1 MASSAASEVQERK
14 RPISGRE
21 RIVEAA
27 TRLFAERGYAA
38 TSTREVAAA
47 AGVSEGLIFKY
58 YPTKRQLLEAV
69 ATENDLLSH
78 FISQITAGGAGRPV
92 EEVIGEVT
100 ARFVTVLAN
109 SPVLSMLIG
118 ESRSD
123 PMLYAA
129 FGERID
135 GAVSALAAYLESRKD
150 HELDPALETR
160 TAAQTLIGSL
170 LLFFLTH
177 DHLPPDEWRA
187 QSVDH
192 VRRLQA
198 FWLAAALPPT
208 ATRCEA
214 ETSYPSRDPG
224 ARRDH

>member
-1 MASSAASEVQERK
+1 MASTASQAKEQERQM
-14 RPISGRE
+14 SGRD

-69 ATENDLLSH
+69 ATENNMMSH
-78 FISQITAGGAGRPV
+78 FISQITASGAGRPV
-92 EEVIGEVT
+92 DEVIGEVT
-100 ARFVTVLAN
+100 TRFVTVLAN
-109 SPVLSMLIG
+109 SPVLSMMIG

-123 PMLYAA
+123 PMLHAA
-129 FGERID
+129 FAERID

-150 HELDPALETR
+150 HELDQALETR

-177 DHLPPDEWRA
+177 DRLPPDEWRA
-187 QSVDH
+187 QSADH

-198 FWLAAALPPT
+198 FWLAAVLPRTPT
-208 ATRCEA
+208 RPEA
-214 ETSYPSRDPG
+214 ETSQPSPDPG
-224 ARRDH
+224 ARHDH